1 MIVSKYNAYSRFK
14 IFQQIKIKK
23 MQNGRDLLDNE
34 IIECVQNINQEKDL
48 IDVFNLYGVRWSLDI
63 FLMLRKMEFICMK
76 KEPIDDDYVSFI
88 ECLNK
93 VHDIMLEEM
102 CT

>member
-1 MIVSKYNAYSRFK
+1 
-14 IFQQIKIKK
+14 
-23 MQNGRDLLDNE
+23 
-34 IIECVQNINQEKDL
+34 
-48 IDVFNLYGVRWSLDI
+48 
-63 FLMLRKMEFICMK
+63 MK

-102 CT
+102 CTQKADFDEMNVNPIHK